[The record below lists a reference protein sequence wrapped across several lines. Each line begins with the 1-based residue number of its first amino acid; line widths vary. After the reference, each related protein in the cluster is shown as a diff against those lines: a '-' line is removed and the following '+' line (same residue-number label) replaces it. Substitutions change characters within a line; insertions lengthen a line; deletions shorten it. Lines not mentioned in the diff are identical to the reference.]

1 MKLLWLIVAIIF
13 GIAEAMT
20 PSLTLIWFSIGALI
34 LIFLS
39 TFIKSILIQV
49 ILFGIISVT
58 LLIVAT
64 KIIVKKDE
72 NHQYDTNLQ
81 AIVKKSGVV
90 RKDILPNETGIVVV
104 ENEEW
109 SAISANNEAILEN
122 TQVEILK
129 IEGVKLIVSKK

>member
-122 TQVEILK
+122 TEVEILK
-129 IEGVKLIVSKK
+129 IEGVKLIVRKK

>member
-39 TFIKSILIQV
+39 TFIESILIQV

-122 TQVEILK
+122 TQVKILK

>member
-13 GIAEAMT
+13 AIAEAMT

-109 SAISANNEAILEN
+109 SAISVNNEAILEN
-122 TQVEILK
+122 TEVEILK

>member
-39 TFIKSILIQV
+39 TFIESILIQV

-72 NHQYDTNLQ
+72 NHQYDTNLR

-109 SAISANNEAILEN
+109 SAISANNEVILEN
-122 TQVEILK
+122 TEVEILK

>member
-13 GIAEAMT
+13 AIAEAMT

-81 AIVKKSGVV
+81 AIIKKSGVV

-122 TQVEILK
+122 TEVEILK

>member
-122 TQVEILK
+122 TEVEILK

>member
-13 GIAEAMT
+13 AIAEAMT

-122 TQVEILK
+122 TEVEILK

>member
-39 TFIKSILIQV
+39 TFIESILIQV

-122 TQVEILK
+122 TEVEILK

>member
-122 TQVEILK
+122 TEVEILK
-129 IEGVKLIVSKK
+129 IEGIKLIVSKK

>member
-13 GIAEAMT
+13 AIAEAMT

-58 LLIVAT
+58 LLIVTT

-122 TQVEILK
+122 TEVEILK

>member
-13 GIAEAMT
+13 AIAEAMT

-58 LLIVAT
+58 LLIIAT

-122 TQVEILK
+122 TEVEILK

>member
-34 LIFLS
+34 LIVLS
-39 TFIKSILIQV
+39 TFIESILIQV

-122 TQVEILK
+122 TQVKILK

>member
-13 GIAEAMT
+13 AIAEAMT

-109 SAISANNEAILEN
+109 SAISANNETILEN
-122 TQVEILK
+122 TEVEILK

>member
-109 SAISANNEAILEN
+109 SAISANNEAILKN
-122 TQVEILK
+122 TEVEILK

>member
-13 GIAEAMT
+13 AIAEAMT

-122 TQVEILK
+122 TEVEILK
-129 IEGVKLIVSKK
+129 IEGVKLIVRKK

>member
-13 GIAEAMT
+13 AIAEAMT

-39 TFIKSILIQV
+39 TFIQSILIQV

-81 AIVKKSGVV
+81 AIVKKIGVV

-122 TQVEILK
+122 TEVEILK

>member
-122 TQVEILK
+122 TQVKILK

>member
-13 GIAEAMT
+13 AIAEAMT

-81 AIVKKSGVV
+81 AIVKKIGVV

-122 TQVEILK
+122 TEVEILK